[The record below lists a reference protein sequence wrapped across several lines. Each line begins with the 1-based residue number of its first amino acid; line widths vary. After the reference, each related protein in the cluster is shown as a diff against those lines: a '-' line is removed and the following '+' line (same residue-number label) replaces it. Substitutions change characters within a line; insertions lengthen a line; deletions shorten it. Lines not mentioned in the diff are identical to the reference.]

1 MRRKGKAEAAL
12 VLLSKMF
19 NHSSIAITRRYIGL
33 SKEQIDDVY
42 TSIDFLMGKKI
53 SGGDIGLMIEP
64 NPAYIKAL
72 VQKELIPTQ
81 KSLWPQH

>member
-1 MRRKGKAEAAL
+1 
-12 VLLSKMF
+12 
-19 NHSSIAITRRYIGL
+19 
-33 SKEQIDDVY
+33 
-42 TSIDFLMGKKI
+42 MGKKI

-81 KSLWPQH
+81 KRVFVSVVSMWITAPRKPKKSNVSGSRII

>member
-1 MRRKGKAEAAL
+1 
-12 VLLSKMF
+12 
-19 NHSSIAITRRYIGL
+19 
-33 SKEQIDDVY
+33 
-42 TSIDFLMGKKI
+42 MGKKI

-81 KSLWPQH
+81 NGRSIKESLSQL